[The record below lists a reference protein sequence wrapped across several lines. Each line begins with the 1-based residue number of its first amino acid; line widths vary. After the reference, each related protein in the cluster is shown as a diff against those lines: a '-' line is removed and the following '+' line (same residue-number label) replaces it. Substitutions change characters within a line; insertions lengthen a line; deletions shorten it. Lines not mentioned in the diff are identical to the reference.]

1 MTYKAADAIGS
12 HGTAVLTKIRMLRS
26 KRGLSLRALAAET
39 AKTGRGLSPD
49 AINKIELGVRR
60 IDVDDLFAL
69 AEALGTTPSQLLE
82 PPEECSACHG
92 QPPAG
97 FACLA
102 CGTTTVSSEGGARP

>member
-1 MTYKAADAIGS
+1 MTYKVADAIGLR
-12 HGTAVLTKIRMLRS
+12 GTAVLTKIRMLRGR
-26 KRGLSLRALAAET
+26 RGLSLRALADET
-39 AKTGRGLSPD
+39 AKTGRRLSPD

-60 IDVDDLFAL
+60 VDIDDLFAL
-69 AEALGTTPSQLLE
+69 AEALGTTPAQLLE

-102 CGTTTVSSEGGARP
+102 CGATSISPEARTP